1 MHSCLLKKLLPFT
14 LTFVVG
20 AGVGGLF
27 KVNRA
32 RTTMWT
38 WSERATPLLGH
49 EGPFGYERH
58 RSCRMYRRDLVAE
71 TRLLDIH
78 FIPDAVLPRG
88 LNTREES
95 VNDARALVTFGADG
109 EVHEVKILNSW
120 QFAPHEF
127 EEFTKLNAEKNGIW
141 AAVAE
146 RAARNIEFTPET
158 INSVPVSV
166 TKEVEIRFI
175 DERSNLRLPLGTNRE
190 RSQARLYR

>member
-58 RSCRMYRRDLVAE
+58 RNCRMYRRNLVAE
-71 TRLLDIH
+71 TRPLVIL
-78 FIPDAVLPRG
+78 FKPDAVLPYRDEMG
-88 LNTREES
+88 KEGNNLVS
-95 VNDARALVTFGADG
+95 VSVTFGADG
-109 EVHEVKILNSW
+109 KVH
-120 QFAPHEF
+120 
-127 EEFTKLNAEKNGIW
+127 
-141 AAVAE
+141 AVEQLPPSMPDVMKQAVE
-146 RAARNIEFTPET
+146 RAARQIQFEPET
-158 INSVPVSV
+158 VNSVPITV
-166 TKEVEIRFI
+166 TKDIEIQFMPVER
-175 DERSNLRLPLGTNRE
+175 R
-190 RSQARLYR
+190 